1 MYFQIRC
8 ISKSNSVKKSFYTFE
23 DIDLRQYH
31 AKLHKNRVKLWEQ
44 IKFNSNNNS
53 NSNSNSISNSNNNS
67 DNNNNNNNNFFSNF
81 IILFLRNKSI
91 HTMYRTKHSHSLSK
105 GMRGWTGEVKY

>member
-1 MYFQIRC
+1 M
-8 ISKSNSVKKSFYTFE
+8 
-23 DIDLRQYH
+23 
-31 AKLHKNRVKLWEQ
+31 AKDKGQRPVHNIVQ
-44 IKFNSNNNS
+44 VAIQCN
-53 NSNSNSISNSNNNS
+53 
-67 DNNNNNNNNFFSNF
+67 NNNNNNNNFFSNF

>member
-1 MYFQIRC
+1 MEMVND
-8 ISKSNSVKKSFYTFE
+8 S
-23 DIDLRQYH
+23 DGD
-31 AKLHKNRVKLWEQ
+31 
-44 IKFNSNNNS
+44 SNNDTNDNDS
-53 NSNSNSISNSNNNS
+53 NSN
-67 DNNNNNNNNFFSNF
+67 DFFSNF